1 MYSNEIKKKK
11 KSVEIR
17 FYECVCLQGIIQDVV
32 FPLMCY
38 TDSDQEL
45 WQEDPY
51 EYIRMKFGK
60 GIQWAAGPLRSRHSK
75 SSHGKEKALHCLSFF
90 LFFFYY
96 IYDVFFFFIAF
107 AQTCSRTSSRPRRPL
122 RPCSSPPVTKGK
134 KWVLTKCHLAL
145 QGLWLFGLTSI
156 CVGLTANML
165 MYLISTLLFV

>member
-11 KSVEIR
+11 SPCRSDSMNV
-17 FYECVCLQGIIQDVV
+17 CVCRASFRTWSSPSCATQTAIRSCGRRIPTSTFAWSSVRV
-32 FPLMCY
+32 
-38 TDSDQEL
+38 SNEL
-45 WQEDPY
+45 RVLYGLVIANQAT
-51 EYIRMKFGK
+51 GK
-60 GIQWAAGPLRSRHSK
+60 RKLFTV
-75 SSHGKEKALHCLSFF
+75 C
-90 LFFFYY
+90 LFFNFFFI
-96 IYDVFFFFIAF
+96 IYMMFFFFIAF